1 MNRSAQL
8 MSSHLLI
15 RNLALAAALVGCIPA
30 AAAEQAD
37 ASLEAA
43 AAFVQADYRQREW
56 TRLAASSRRDE
67 LIAALLIGAP
77 NESQPA
83 LVSAPDT
90 VEQRLRSRF
99 RKDPLAMFALALV
112 CQAAGTSCRNPDYQA
127 DLVRLAP
134 DNTFHWLVAPVGSA
148 FDGASLQQSAA
159 APISDSHARELTS
172 IVRESL
178 EDPSQDQV
186 PSGVSAKRLTMFL
199 RLELADKVPPPD
211 FSGISALCK
220 KPADTQKAKCITVGH
235 HLMADASGLVVSRM
249 VGSAM
254 VRRLMKGT
262 AEADAAMELRR
273 EYVWLSDN
281 WGSDELQAREARQ
294 VDMIRVGEMAAWQRS
309 LERSGLPAKPPVGW
323 SPKDPRH
330 MQLHEDRTPTTEK

>member
-1 MNRSAQL
+1 MDRSAQL

-15 RNLALAAALVGCIPA
+15 RNLALAAALAGCLPA
-30 AAAEQAD
+30 EAAERAD

-43 AAFVQADYRQREW
+43 AALVQADYRQHEW
-56 TRLAASSRRDE
+56 ARLAASSRRDD

-90 VEQRLRSRF
+90 VEQRLGSRF
-99 RKDPLAMFALALV
+99 RKDPLAAYALALV
-112 CQAAGTSCRNPDYQA
+112 CQAAGTSCRNPGYQA

-134 DNTFHWLVAPVGSA
+134 DNTFHWLVSPVGA
-148 FDGASLQQSAA
+148 VFDGARLRQSAA
-159 APISDSHARELTS
+159 APISDAHARQLTS

-178 EDPSQDQV
+178 GDPGQDQV
-186 PSGVSAKRLTMFL
+186 PSGVSAERLTLFL
-199 RLELADKVPPPD
+199 RLELADKVPHPD
-211 FSGISALCK
+211 FSGISALCR
-220 KPADTQKAKCITVGH
+220 KPADTLKADCVTVGH
-235 HLMADASGLVVSRM
+235 RLMADASGLVVSRM

-281 WGSDELQAREARQ
+281 WGSDELQAREAQ
-294 VDMIRVGEMAAWQRS
+294 QIDMTRMGEMAAWQRS
-309 LERSGLPAKPPVGW
+309 LERAGLPPKPPVGW

-330 MQLHEDRTPTTEK
+330 MQLHEDRATSTEK

>member
-1 MNRSAQL
+1 MDQSASL
-8 MSSHLLI
+8 TSNHSWL
-15 RNLALAAALVGCIPA
+15 RTLALAAALAGCIPVS
-30 AAAEQAD
+30 AAERAD

-43 AAFVQADYRQREW
+43 ATLVQAEYRQSEW
-56 TRLAASSRRDE
+56 TRLAASSRRDD
-67 LIAALLIGAP
+67 LVAALLIGSA
-77 NESQPA
+77 NDSQSG

-90 VEQRLRSRF
+90 VEERLGRRF
-99 RKDPLAMFALALV
+99 RKDPLALFALALV
-112 CQAAGTSCRNPDYQA
+112 CQAAGPSCRNTQYQA

-134 DNTFHWLVAPVGSA
+134 ENTFHWLVFPVGAA
-148 FDGASLQQSAA
+148 FGGAYLRQSAA
-159 APISDSHARELTS
+159 APISDSHVRELTS
-172 IVRESL
+172 IVRQSL
-178 EDPSQDQV
+178 RDPRQDQI
-186 PSGVSAKRLTMFL
+186 PPGVSPEKLAKFL
-199 RLELADKVPPPD
+199 RLELADKVPHPD
-211 FSGISALCK
+211 FSGISALCR
-220 KPADTQKAKCITVGH
+220 KPADTQKAECVTVGRR
-235 HLMADASGLVVSRM
+235 LMADVSGLVVSRM

-294 VDMIRVGEMAAWQRS
+294 VDMIRVGEMAAWRRS

-330 MQLHEDRTPTTEK
+330 MQLHEDRTPTAEK